1 MYIKFAYWMDEKFF
15 KDILKEL
22 EKKDVFPAAAKKTVC
37 LPLSSKIPFG
47 YIPPAAWSK
56 FDLCRRQLSWYF
68 ASKFAGQYL
77 LISEKP
83 LTQFGLDLLPETT
96 IKKANFRPKHL
107 PDNKTVKRLAEKDG
121 FKHYCPPEFLDI
133 GSMDEKMKDRW
144 MKIMG
149 VRGITYD
156 EVFVEQCAN
165 HANFIE
171 PEYFL
176 DTANGIAPYSI
187 GKTSKVCSAC
197 LEFFNIIG
205 SKYKNKYVVPC
216 PGAVLF
222 GGMSVNKYYFVS
234 SSQ

>member
-1 MYIKFAYWMDEKFF
+1 MDEKLFQNIEKKLAE
-15 KDILKEL
+15 KDIY
-22 EKKDVFPAAAKKTVC
+22 PAEARKTVC

-47 YIPPAAWSK
+47 YIPPNAWSK
-56 FDLCRRQLSWYF
+56 FDLCRRQLSWYY
-68 ASKFAGQYL
+68 ASKYAGKYL
-77 LISEKP
+77 LICEKP
-83 LTQFGLDLLPETT
+83 LSEFGIDLLPDTT
-96 IKKANFRPKHL
+96 IEKAKFKPKRL
-107 PDNKTVKRLAEKDG
+107 PDQESIRSLAEKEK

-133 GSMDEKMKDRW
+133 GAMDEKMKDRW

-176 DTANGIAPYSI
+176 ETNNGIVPYSI
-187 GKTSKVCSAC
+187 GKTSRICSAC

-205 SKYKNKYVVPC
+205 DQYKDMYVVPC

-222 GGMSVNKYYFVS
+222 AGMSVNKYYLVS
-234 SSQ
+234 SS

>member
-1 MYIKFAYWMDEKFF
+1 MYKKFTYWMDENLFE
-15 KDILKEL
+15 DIRKEL
-22 EKKDVFPAAAKKTVC
+22 EKKDVTPAEAKKTVC
-37 LPLSSKIPFG
+37 LPLSPKIPYG
-47 YIPPAAWSK
+47 YVPPTAWSK
-56 FDLCRRQLSWYF
+56 FDLCRRQLSWYG
-68 ASKFAGQYL
+68 ASKFAGQHL
-77 LISEKP
+77 LICEKP
-83 LTQFGLDLLPETT
+83 LTEFGLDLSPET
-96 IKKANFRPKHL
+96 IIEKVKLKPKHL
-107 PDNKTVKRLAEKDG
+107 PDKETTKKLAEKKG
-121 FKHYCPPEFLDI
+121 FKHHCPPEFLDI

-176 DTANGIAPYSI
+176 ETDNGIAPYSI
-187 GKTSKVCSAC
+187 GKTSRVCSAC

-205 SKYKNKYVVPC
+205 SQYKEKYVVPC

-222 GGMSVNKYYFVS
+222 AGMSVNKYYLVS
-234 SSQ
+234 SHQ